1 MPDVKAFLAERRSIV
16 ERILDEYIPKEGQF
30 PQLIHRAMRYS
41 LFSGGKRLRPIL
53 VLECCSICGGEEEL
67 AYPAAAAVEFIHT
80 YSLIHD
86 DLPCMDDD
94 DIRRGRPTSHRVFGE
109 GVALLAGDGL
119 LTAAFGTLARI
130 DDPTIL
136 RKVLAELA
144 EAAGSTGMVG
154 GQTLD
159 ITPPD
164 EKPYKEYVY
173 SIHKLKTASLIR
185 ASCRIG
191 ALCASASPQR
201 LAALDTYGRNIGLA
215 FQITD
220 DILDET
226 ASEEQLG
233 KKTRKDRDKGRIT
246 YPAVF
251 GLEESRREAERLID
265 EALDS
270 LRIFGRKA
278 ENLSALAEFI
288 LRRAS

>member
-1 MPDVKAFLAERRSIV
+1 MPDVKRFLAERRPVV

-30 PQLIHRAMRYS
+30 PQLIHKAMRYS

-53 VLECCSICGGEEEL
+53 VLECCSVCDGEEER

-109 GVALLAGDGL
+109 GVAVLAGDAL
-119 LTAAFGTLARI
+119 LTAAFGTLARM
-130 DDPTIL
+130 DEPRIL
-136 RKVLAELA
+136 KKVLAELA
-144 EAAGSTGMVG
+144 EAAGSMGMVG

-164 EKPYKEYVY
+164 KEPYKEYVY

-191 ALCASASPQR
+191 AICASASPER

-233 KKTRKDRDKGRIT
+233 KKTQKDRDKGRIT

-251 GLEESRREAERLID
+251 GLEESRREAERLIE

-270 LRIFGRKA
+270 LRIFGKKA

-288 LRRAS
+288 LHRAS